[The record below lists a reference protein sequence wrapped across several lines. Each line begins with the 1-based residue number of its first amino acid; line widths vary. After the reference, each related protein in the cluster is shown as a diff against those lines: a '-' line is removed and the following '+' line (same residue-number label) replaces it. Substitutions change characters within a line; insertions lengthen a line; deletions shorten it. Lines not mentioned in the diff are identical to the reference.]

1 MNIEPKYLNALQ
13 SLGYTGSQASFLY
26 LVATHSGYFTA
37 RQFLAFTGAHWGSR
51 TANFWSKIV
60 RLRHARTVHFP
71 GCGVLHHVS
80 SPQLYRQL
88 AKESFRN
95 RRAHEINSIKRRLA
109 ILDFVI
115 ANQQYHYLETEA
127 AKVSYFCERL
137 RIDSDYLP
145 ARRLDHKT
153 SGSTTLYFVDRF
165 PMFLAPPSPVV
176 TFTYVPEGT
185 AGFPDFVQHLNSYLP
200 LFRQLSEFTL
210 LYVSSK
216 SFQFPRATEIF
227 DSLVK
232 LPLESD
238 IASDLLRYFRVRK
251 LWDERQYN
259 AVADAELVYRN
270 KARVRFQGETFEE
283 LYRNWKNGH
292 ISSAAIE
299 EKFMRNDR
307 RRTIGFGTC
316 QIGRIQVSIGEPQE
330 SGADGQN
337 STLQP
342 HLLQARP
349 PKE

>member
-1 MNIEPKYLNALQ
+1 MNIEPNYLNALQ
-13 SLGYTGSQASFLY
+13 SLGYTGPQASFLY

-37 RQFLAFTGAHWGSR
+37 RQFLAFTGANWGSR
-51 TANFWSKIV
+51 TANFWSKIA

-88 AKESFRN
+88 GKESFRN
-95 RRAHEINSIKRRLA
+95 RRAHEINSIKRRIA
-109 ILDFVI
+109 VLDFVI
-115 ANQQYHYLETEA
+115 ANQQYDYLETEA
-127 AKVSYFCERL
+127 AKVSYFREKL
-137 RIDSDYLP
+137 GVDPDYLP
-145 ARRLDHKT
+145 ARHLDRKT
-153 SGSTTLYFVDRF
+153 SGSTIRYFVDRF
-165 PMFLAPPSPVV
+165 PMFLSPPSPVV

-185 AGFPDFVQHLNSYLP
+185 TGFSDFVQHLNTYLP

-210 LYVSSK
+210 LYVSGKFS
-216 SFQFPRATEIF
+216 QFPRATEMF

-238 IASDLLRYFRVRK
+238 IADDLLRYFHVRR

-259 AVADAELVYRN
+259 VVTDAELIYRN
-270 KARVRFQGETFEE
+270 KARIRFQGETFEE
-283 LYRNWKNGH
+283 LYRNWKNFH

-299 EKFMRNDR
+299 DKFARNDR
-307 RRTIGFGTC
+307 RRTIGFGAY
-316 QIGRIQVSIGEPQE
+316 QLGRIQVSIGEPQE

-342 HLLQARP
+342 YLLQARP